1 MKRFFWYKIQYYD
14 FEQNKD
20 IETSGLVCAISL
32 TDATKILTSNEEGYG
47 ATVDHIELQ
56 DLVDTVLS
64 EAEIK
69 LTFPKQN

>member
-20 IETSGLVCAISL
+20 IVISGLVCAANL

-47 ATVDHIELQ
+47 ATVDQIELR
-56 DLVDTVLS
+56 DLVDPVLS
-64 EAEIK
+64 ESELKII
-69 LTFPKQN
+69 FPKQN